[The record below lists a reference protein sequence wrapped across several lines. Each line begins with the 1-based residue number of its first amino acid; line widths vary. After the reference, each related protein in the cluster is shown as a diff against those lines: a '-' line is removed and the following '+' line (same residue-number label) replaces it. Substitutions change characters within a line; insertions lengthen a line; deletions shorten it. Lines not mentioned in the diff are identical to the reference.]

1 METRLL
7 RSFVV
12 LAEEQHFGRAAAR
25 LHLAQPALSQQ
36 LKQLEQQVGARLL
49 DRSTR
54 RVEVTAAGRLLQ
66 ERALQVLSTLD
77 RTAADLAL
85 VTAGRAG
92 RVRLGFV
99 GTATYALLPSVARR
113 VRAELPGVELVLRG
127 EVLAPALLDRVLVDE
142 LDLAVLRPSGPAP
155 AGLVVEEMRREAL
168 VVALPAAHRLAAQPE
183 VRLGDLAGEP
193 LVAHPS
199 GRRSTLQPLVL
210 DACRAAG
217 FEPEVIEVGE
227 TGTLVALVAAGLGF
241 GLVPDAVRALRLDGV
256 VYRPLAGAPVEVPLA
271 LAHRASPAPMVQH
284 VADVVRRTARDAHC
298 APQEPP
304 TEHASAGGTP

>member
-25 LHLAQPALSQQ
+25 LHVAQPALSQQ
-36 LKQLEQQVGARLL
+36 LKSLEQQVGARLL
-49 DRSTR
+49 ERTTR
-54 RVEVTAAGRLLQ
+54 RVELTAAGRLLQ
-66 ERALQVLSTLD
+66 ERARGVLAALD

-85 VTAGRAG
+85 VAAGRAG

-99 GTATYALLPSVARR
+99 GTATYELLPSVARR
-113 VRAELPGVELVLRG
+113 VRSELPEVELELHG
-127 EVLAPALLDRVLVDE
+127 EQLAPALLDSVVADD
-142 LDLAVLRPSGPAP
+142 LDLAVLRPAGPPP
-155 AGLVVEEMRREAL
+155 AGLVVQELRREPL
-168 VVALPAAHRLAAQPE
+168 LVALPAGHRLAGQERVGLAE
-183 VRLGDLAGEP
+183 LAGEP
-193 LVAHPS
+193 LVAHPG

-241 GLVPDAVRALRLDGV
+241 GLVPEAVRALRLDGV
-256 VYRPLAGAPVEVPLA
+256 VHRPLAGAPVEVPLA
-271 LAHRASPAPMVQH
+271 LVHREGPSALVQR
-284 VADVVRRTARDAHC
+284 VAEAVRTAA
-298 APQEPP
+298 A
-304 TEHASAGGTP
+304 TP

>member
-1 METRLL
+1 MVAVETRLL

-25 LHLAQPALSQQ
+25 LHVAQPALSQQ
-36 LKQLEQQVGARLL
+36 LKSLEQQVGARLL

-54 RVEVTAAGRLLQ
+54 RVELTTAGALLHQ
-66 ERALQVLSTLD
+66 RAVRVLADLD

-85 VTAGRAG
+85 VAAGRAG

-113 VRAELPGVELVLRG
+113 VRAELPDVELVLHG
-127 EVLAPALLDRVLVDE
+127 ERLAPELLDGVLADH
-142 LDLAVLRPSGPAP
+142 LDLAVLRPAGPP
-155 AGLVVEEMRREAL
+155 PPGLVVEELRREPL
-168 VVALPAAHRLAAQPE
+168 VVALPEGHALAGQPSVALAE
-183 VRLGDLAGEP
+183 LAGEV

-210 DACRAAG
+210 GACRAAG
-217 FEPEVIEVGE
+217 FEPEVLEVGE

-241 GLVPDAVRALRLDGV
+241 GLVPEAVRALRLDGV
-256 VYRPLAGAPVEVPLA
+256 VYRPLAGDPVQVPLA
-271 LAHRASPAPMVQH
+271 VAHRSDPSPL
-284 VADVVRRTARDAHC
+284 VRRVAAVVTAAATSVVHGR
-298 APQEPP
+298 
-304 TEHASAGGTP
+304 

>member
-25 LHLAQPALSQQ
+25 LHVAQPALSQQ
-36 LKQLEQQVGARLL
+36 LKSLEQQVGARLL

-54 RVEVTAAGRLLQ
+54 RVELTDAGRLLR
-66 ERALQVLSTLD
+66 ERALQLLADLD
-77 RTAADLAL
+77 RTTADLAL
-85 VTAGRAG
+85 VAAGRAG
-92 RVRLGFV
+92 RVRIGFV

-113 VRAELPGVELVLRG
+113 VREELPGVELELRG
-127 EVLAPALLDRVLVDE
+127 ELLAPALLDAVAADD
-142 LDLAVLRPSGPAP
+142 LDLAVLRPSGPPP
-155 AGLVVEEMRREAL
+155 AGLVVEELRREPL
-168 VVALPAAHRLAAQPE
+168 VVALPTGHRLAGRDA
-183 VRLGDLAGEP
+183 VALADLAGEV

-199 GRRSTLQPLVL
+199 GRRSMLQPLVL

-217 FEPEVIEVGE
+217 VEPEVIEVGE

-256 VYRPLAGAPVEVPLA
+256 VYRPLGGDPVQVPLA
-271 LAHRASPAPMVQH
+271 LAHRLDPAP
-284 VADVVRRTARDAHC
+284 AVRRVAAVISAATA
-298 APQEPP
+298 P
-304 TEHASAGGTP
+304 

>member
-1 METRLL
+1 MSGGVETRLL

-25 LHLAQPALSQQ
+25 LHIAQPALSQQ
-36 LKQLEQQVGARLL
+36 LKALEQQVGTRLL

-54 RVEVTAAGRLLQ
+54 RVGLTAAGALLRG
-66 ERALQVLSTLD
+66 RAQQLLADLD

-85 VTAGRAG
+85 VAAGRSG

-99 GTATYALLPSVARR
+99 GTATYELLPSVARR
-113 VRAELPGVELVLRG
+113 VRAELPDVELVLRG
-127 EVLAPALLDRVLVDE
+127 EQLAPALLDGVLADE
-142 LDLAVLRPSGPAP
+142 LDLAVLRPGGPPP
-155 AGLVVEEMRREAL
+155 AGLVLAELRREPL
-168 VVALPAAHRLAAQPE
+168 VVALPAGHALAGLEE
-183 VRLGDLAGEP
+183 VRLADLAGEP

-210 DACRAAG
+210 DACRDAG

-241 GLVPDAVRALRLDGV
+241 GLVPAAVRALRLDGV

-271 LAHRASPAPMVQH
+271 LAHRVEPGVAVQR
-284 VADVVRRTARDAHC
+284 VAAAVRDVARTA
-298 APQEPP
+298 
-304 TEHASAGGTP
+304 

>member
-1 METRLL
+1 VETRLL

-12 LAEEQHFGRAAAR
+12 LAEEEHFGRAAAR
-25 LHLAQPALSQQ
+25 LHIAQPALSQQ

-54 RVEVTAAGRLLQ
+54 RVEVTAAGRLLH
-66 ERALQVLSTLD
+66 ERAQQVLSTLD

-85 VTAGRAG
+85 VAEGRSG

-99 GTATYALLPSVARR
+99 GTATYALLPTVVRR
-113 VRAELPGVELVLRG
+113 VREQLPGVELVVNG
-127 EVLAPALLDRVLVDE
+127 ELLAPELLDRLASDD
-142 LDLAVLRPSGPAP
+142 LDVVVLRPSGPP
-155 AGLVVEEMRREAL
+155 PPGLVVEELLREPL
-168 VVALPAAHRLAAQPE
+168 VVALPEGHRLAAQE
-183 VRLGDLAGEP
+183 AVELADLAGEP

-210 DACRAAG
+210 AACRAAG

-256 VYRPLAGAPVEVPLA
+256 VYRPIAGPPLEVPLA
-271 LAHRASPAPMVQH
+271 LATRGDPAPAVH
-284 VADVVRRTARDAHC
+284 RVATEVRRVARGLGRRRARAPTLRGTA
-298 APQEPP
+298 
-304 TEHASAGGTP
+304 

>member
-25 LHLAQPALSQQ
+25 LHIAQPALSQQ
-36 LKQLEQQVGARLL
+36 LKQLEQQLGARLL

-54 RVEVTAAGRLLQ
+54 KVGLTAAGALLQ
-66 ERALQVLSTLD
+66 ERAQQVLADLD

-85 VTAGRAG
+85 VASGRAG

-99 GTATYALLPSVARR
+99 GTATYELLPSVARR
-113 VRAELPGVELVLRG
+113 VRAELPGVELELHG
-127 EVLAPALLDRVLVDE
+127 ELLAPALLDRVLGDG
-142 LDLAVLRPSGPAP
+142 LDLAVLRPSGPPP
-155 AGLVVEEMRREAL
+155 AGLVVEELRREPL
-168 VVALPAAHRLAAQPE
+168 VVALPAGHRLAEREA
-183 VRLGDLAGEP
+183 VALGELAGEV

-256 VYRPLAGAPVEVPLA
+256 VYRPLAGDPVEVPLA
-271 LAHRASPAPMVQH
+271 LVHRADPSPL
-284 VADVVRRTARDAHC
+284 VRRVVDAVR
-298 APQEPP
+298 AA
-304 TEHASAGGTP
+304 TTP

>member
-12 LAEEQHFGRAAAR
+12 LAEERHFGRAAAR
-25 LHLAQPALSQQ
+25 LHVAQPALSQQ

-49 DRSTR
+49 ERTTR
-54 RVEVTAAGRLLQ
+54 RVELTAAGALLR
-66 ERALQVLSTLD
+66 ERAMRVLADLD

-85 VTAGRAG
+85 VAAGRAG

-113 VRAELPGVELVLRG
+113 VRSQLPDVELVLHG
-127 EVLAPALLDRVLVDE
+127 EQLAPALLDRVLADH

-155 AGLVVEEMRREAL
+155 TGLVVEELRREPL
-168 VVALPAAHRLAAQPE
+168 VVALPAGHALAGHEE
-183 VRLGDLAGEP
+183 VPLTDLAGEP

-256 VYRPLAGAPVEVPLA
+256 VYRPLAAPPGAAPVDVPLA
-271 LAHRASPAPMVQH
+271 LAHRADPAPVVQR
-284 VADVVRRTARDAHC
+284 VAALLRAATS
-298 APQEPP
+298 PP
-304 TEHASAGGTP
+304 